1 MANLCSKCR
10 QLRRGKQKN
19 SMITQTAQCEWSGI
33 TCDNQ
38 RLQCQRKKSI
48 RRSCSGRLWSWK
60 LQQQRRHTD
69 RMKKKHTHTMQSLA
83 KSETAKHLE
92 KFRQEDPMS
101 DRLSVLKDSENW
113 TDWKH
118 QELYN
123 TQKHDHHCC
132 LAWHAVNEWYG
143 QAKFLAAT
151 REVNSHFI
159 HILRNKISLSLLQ
172 TIPNHMNELANRY
185 LLTNPVSS
193 KSSSRVSQP
202 WPKASESET
211 KPDKLQ
217 RRIIPKGSAVFHARG
232 QPMDN
237 T

>member
-1 MANLCSKCR
+1 
-10 QLRRGKQKN
+10 
-19 SMITQTAQCEWSGI
+19 
-33 TCDNQ
+33 
-38 RLQCQRKKSI
+38 
-48 RRSCSGRLWSWK
+48 
-60 LQQQRRHTD
+60 
-69 RMKKKHTHTMQSLA
+69 MQSLA